1 MSYVIGLDCGGTHI
15 VGQLWNKDSRELITE
30 VKSGPGNVVMNYALA
45 ISNIVN
51 TIQEILDKN
60 NTIQIELILVGIAG
74 IESSS
79 KTNEVISLLTNTFN
93 VHVEVISDAKLA
105 LLNGLEGRDGS
116 LIISGTGSIIY
127 GRQNNTFLR
136 VGGLGYILGDEG
148 SAYDISKR
156 ALQQVL
162 NRIDANKKSLLQ
174 DSLFSGLNAHTKNEA
189 IAQFYTNDRK
199 ENANLARIVAKE
211 AENKNLDAIDV
222 LDSCSKSLANQ
233 AITMLSQFEK
243 PIPNT
248 IALSGSVLKNNELF
262 NKKLRMYISNKFP
275 ECEFVNITSNNA
287 HGVLFL
293 TTGNKAIN
301 YY

>member
-1 MSYVIGLDCGGTHI
+1 VIGLDCGGTHI

>member
-174 DSLFSGLNAHTKNEA
+174 ASLFSGLNAHTKNEA

-287 HGVLFL
+287 HGVLFFD
-293 TTGNKAIN
+293 NWKQSN
-301 YY
+301 